1 MKIQR
6 LLLCLI
12 ITSVFIVTMMPL
24 ASAAT
29 PGEVNAA
36 IDDGLAYLATQQNAD
51 GSFGGSGGGA
61 YTIGETGEAVLAFE
75 NNGNLPGSGT
85 AYSGNVEKG
94 LDYLFTKAATT
105 AIGVQPAGNP
115 DTNGDGLGVYIAC
128 SGEDLYCT
136 GIAAMAIVGSN
147 TPDRVVT
154 TGPLAGQT
162 YKQVLTNMVDYFA
175 WAQNDVNTGN
185 SRGGWRYGANYGSSD
200 NSVSQWPVLALISA
214 EQWGINA
221 PAFVKTELNFWV
233 TYIQNPNGCS
243 GYSSPGDWQWYSY
256 VARTGSLLVEMYYL
270 GDTAA
275 TPRVQL
281 ATTCINTNWELGGQY
296 GNKGD
301 YYAMYAVFK
310 GLALLG
316 ITTLPGPGDWH
327 GDYDDWLLAAQQ
339 PAGGWPQD
347 QEWGS
352 SWLDTAWAI
361 LILQKTILP
370 VEVTVTFPVCDELEV
385 DYSVGR
391 LTVDGTLT
399 IYKDGIQ
406 FDQVTLTGFTG
417 AATYTKAI
425 ESGTHTY
432 KAVLDVTT
440 AEGLLVTVERTG
452 TSETCPS
459 TGVPEFPSL
468 ALPAGMILG
477 IAFVVY
483 SLRVTK
489 KD

>member
-1 MKIQR
+1 
-6 LLLCLI
+6 
-12 ITSVFIVTMMPL
+12 MMPL

-29 PGEVNAA
+29 PGAVNQA
-36 IDDGLAYLATQQNAD
+36 IDDGLAYLATQQNPVT
-51 GSFGGSGGGA
+51 GSFGTGSQYYLVGQ
-61 YTIGETGEAVLAFE
+61 TGEAVLAFE
-75 NNGNLPGSGT
+75 NNGHLPGSGT
-85 AYSGNVEKG
+85 LYSANVEKG
-94 LDYLFTKAATT
+94 LDYLFTYAQTVP
-105 AIGVQPAGNP
+105 IGVQQAGDP
-115 DTNGDGLGVYIAC
+115 DTNSDGLGVYITC
-128 SGEDLYCT
+128 TGEDLYCT
-136 GIAAMAIVGSN
+136 GIAAMAIAGSN

-175 WAQNDVNTGN
+175 WAQNDPTTGN

-221 PAFVKTELNFWV
+221 PAFVKSELNFWV

-243 GYSSPGDWQWYSY
+243 GYDSPGNWGSYSY
-256 VARTGSLLVEMYYL
+256 MARTGSLLVEMYYL

-281 ATTCINTNWELGGQY
+281 ATTCIDTNWEVGGTY

-301 YYAMYAVFK
+301 FYAMYAVFK

-316 ITTLPGPGDWH
+316 ISTLPGPGDWH
-327 GDYDDWLLAAQQ
+327 DDYDDWLLANQQ
-339 PAGGWPQD
+339 PNGEWPAQGP
-347 QEWGS
+347 WFT
-352 SWLDTAWAI
+352 SWLDTAWSI

-370 VEVTVTFPVCDELEV
+370 VEVTLTFPACDELKV

-406 FDQVTLTGFTG
+406 FDQVTLAGFTG
-417 AATYTKAI
+417 AGTYTTAI

-440 AEGLLVTVERTG
+440 AQGLQVVVERTG
-452 TSETCPS
+452 TSETCPP

-468 ALPAGMILG
+468 AIPAGMILG